1 MQLGTFATFDP
12 AKAQVFRFRKLYG
25 VNLGSMFCLEPWIAT
40 ELYKDYQQHS
50 PEAECDLLECMGDE
64 ACEKMEAHWNS
75 WLQRADFEKMASMG
89 INSVRLPVGYWVL
102 GRHFTMGKYASY
114 KGVYDNAL
122 SHISRIISW
131 AAEFDIGVLIDI
143 HALPGGQNNDSH
155 SGTTGTACFY
165 DNPEFQHLAIKCYGV
180 FAHLLANITN
190 VIGLQII
197 NEPLDH
203 PQLGDFYKQALSE
216 IRLQTTDLPI
226 YIGDAWNLT
235 KYAKIAKELSQQF
248 GFIVVDTHRYWVFRP
263 QKQQYRVDR
272 LTKELWE
279 TTFPELSQASH
290 EASGNLVIGEYS
302 SVLANGS
309 FDGEDPAECMGKF
322 AREQLKAFDQFTMEI
337 TYTKSLQPALLSS
350 NFLLAVF
357 GGQPSSA
364 DYTDE
369 AKWLLNMHAPLLTDF
384 VSSMSNFLET
394 QSQDKNFSQVYGC
407 GFDVFSWLV
416 RPRSMP
422 DYDYIAL
429 VPVKMPVTGLIQLMQ
444 VMVLFKTLNVSPG
457 KLLRFFEAA
466 TEHSQE
472 MVTAV
477 AFSMM
482 SDEQS
487 FYRIGFKVLGILML
501 TSATPCINMWKQNAL
516 DEAYDSDDSGVE
528 VANTPASRAQIRDIE
543 NAYLH
548 QKKELQD
555 TWGNKFWKQD
565 AEISPLRGSLAV

>member
-1 MQLGTFATFDP
+1 MQLDTFPTFDP
-12 AKAQVFRFRKLYG
+12 VKAQVFRFRKLYG

-203 PQLGDFYKQALSE
+203 PQLEDFYKQALSE

-279 TTFPELSQASH
+279 TTFPELSQASY

-322 AREQLKAFDQFTMEI
+322 AREQLKAFDQVAAGTFYWTWR
-337 TYTKSLQPALLSS
+337 LQHDSWFWSMQFAINANAMPSIY
-350 NFLLAVF
+350 FPF
-357 GGQPSSA
+357 GWSPDKCSVDVIKGA
-364 DYTDE
+364 E
-369 AKWLLNMHAPLLTDF
+369 NHRNIWRERRLNGHKQY
-384 VSSMSNFLET
+384 VSQWDGEF
-394 QSQDKNFSQVYGC
+394 
-407 GFDVFSWLV
+407 GFDHYEAGFNQGLDVAKVFFSSLSYPSKLGFV
-416 RPRSMP
+416 RQL
-422 DYDYIAL
+422 AL
-429 VPVKMPVTGLIQLMQ
+429 QY
-444 VMVLFKTLNVSPG
+444 
-457 KLLRFFEAA
+457 AA
-466 TEHSQE
+466 EY
-472 MVTAV
+472 V
-477 AFSMM
+477 
-482 SDEQS
+482 
-487 FYRIGFKVLGILML
+487 
-501 TSATPCINMWKQNAL
+501 KQNGGKQWEWEYI
-516 DEAYDSDDSGVE
+516 DGFREAQEEFDDYCCSLYSE
-528 VANTPASRAQIRDIE
+528 V
-543 NAYLH
+543 
-548 QKKELQD
+548 
-555 TWGNKFWKQD
+555 
-565 AEISPLRGSLAV
+565 